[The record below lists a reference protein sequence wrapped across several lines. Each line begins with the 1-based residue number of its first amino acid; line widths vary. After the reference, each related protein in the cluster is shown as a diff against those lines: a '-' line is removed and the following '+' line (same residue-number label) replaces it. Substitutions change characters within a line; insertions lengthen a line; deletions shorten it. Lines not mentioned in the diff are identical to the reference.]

1 MYKLI
6 DEVIKMKKEMI
17 YEEVL
22 SMLNDRVDY
31 KSITL
36 AEVAKRCEMGKSTIY
51 EYFTSKDEM
60 VFNSIIYY
68 LNKMIKFFS
77 SNFSITTFR
86 ASLKTFLKAVIITM
100 KGNFWMVMPW
110 TFLDNYA
117 PFLSQDNS
125 DTITEMLYKCRE
137 VIINLFTQICEKGE
151 DEGTLYKLDDVYLN
165 FAFCGIIGALA
176 EEVDKDFDLE
186 SEDARYLVDDLCACV
201 VKQLN

>member
-1 MYKLI
+1 
-6 DEVIKMKKEMI
+6 MKRELI

-36 AEVAKRCEMGKSTIY
+36 SEVAKKCGMGKSTIY
-51 EYFTSKDEM
+51 EYFESKDEM
-60 VFNSIIYY
+60 VFNSILYY

-77 SNFSITTFR
+77 NSFQISTFR
-86 ASLKTFLKAVIITM
+86 TTLKTFIKAVIITM
-100 KGNFWMVMPW
+100 KANYWMVMPW

-117 PFLSQDNS
+117 SFLTSEDA

-137 VIINLFTQICEKGE
+137 VILTLFTSICQKGE
-151 DEGTLYKLDDVYLN
+151 EEGTLFKIDDLN
-165 FAFCGIIGALA
+165 INFSFNGIIGSLS
-176 EEVDKDFDLE
+176 EEIDSDYDLE
-186 SEDARYLVDDLCACV
+186 SEDGRMLVEDLCSCV

>member
-1 MYKLI
+1 
-6 DEVIKMKKEMI
+6 MKKEMI

-36 AEVAKRCEMGKSTIY
+36 SEVAKRCEMGKSTIY

-77 SNFSITTFR
+77 SNFKVTTFR

-100 KGNFWMVMPW
+100 KANFWMVMPW

-117 PFLSQDNS
+117 PFLSQDNA

-137 VIINLFTQICEKGE
+137 VIVNLFTKICEKGE

-165 FAFCGIIGALA
+165 FAFCGIIGALT

>member
-1 MYKLI
+1 
-6 DEVIKMKKEMI
+6 MKKELI

-36 AEVAKRCEMGKSTIY
+36 SEVAKRCNMGKSTIY

-68 LNKMIKFFS
+68 LNQMIKFFS
-77 SNFSITTFR
+77 NNFKISTFR
-86 ASLKTFLKAVIITM
+86 VSLKVFIKAVAITM
-100 KGNFWMVMPW
+100 KANYWMVMPW

-117 PFLSQDNS
+117 PFLTEENS
-125 DTITEMLYKCRE
+125 DTITEMLYKCKE
-137 VIINLFTQICEKGE
+137 VIMTLFTRICQKGE
-151 DEGTLYKLDDVYLN
+151 EEGPLYKIEENNVN
-165 FAFCGIIGALA
+165 FAFNGIICSLT
-176 EEVDKDFDLE
+176 EEIDSEYDLD
-186 SEDARYLVDDLCACV
+186 SEEAKKIIEDLCSCV

>member
-1 MYKLI
+1 
-6 DEVIKMKKEMI
+6 MKRELI

-36 AEVAKRCEMGKSTIY
+36 SEVAKKCGMGKSTIY
-51 EYFTSKDEM
+51 EYFESKDEM
-60 VFNSIIYY
+60 VFNSILYY

-77 SNFSITTFR
+77 NSFQISTFR
-86 ASLKTFLKAVIITM
+86 TTLKTFIKAVIITM
-100 KGNFWMVMPW
+100 KANYWMVMPW

-117 PFLSQDNS
+117 SFLTSEDA

-137 VIINLFTQICEKGE
+137 VILTLFTSICQKGE
-151 DEGTLYKLDDVYLN
+151 EEGTLFKIDDLNIN
-165 FAFCGIIGALA
+165 FAFNGIIGSLS
-176 EEVDKDFDLE
+176 EEIDSDYDLE
-186 SEDARYLVDDLCACV
+186 SEDGRMLVEDLCSCV

>member
-1 MYKLI
+1 
-6 DEVIKMKKEMI
+6 MKKEMI

-36 AEVAKRCEMGKSTIY
+36 SEVAKRCEMGKSTIY

-117 PFLSQDNS
+117 PFLSQDNA

-137 VIINLFTQICEKGE
+137 VIVNLFTKICEKGE

-165 FAFCGIIGALA
+165 FAFCGIIGALT

>member
-1 MYKLI
+1 
-6 DEVIKMKKEMI
+6 MKKEMI

-36 AEVAKRCEMGKSTIY
+36 SEVAKRCEMGKSTIY

-77 SNFSITTFR
+77 SNFKVTTFR
-86 ASLKTFLKAVIITM
+86 ASLKTFLKAIIITM
-100 KGNFWMVMPW
+100 KANFWMVMPW

-117 PFLSQDNS
+117 PFLSQDNA

-137 VIINLFTQICEKGE
+137 VIVNLFTKICEKGE

-165 FAFCGIIGALA
+165 FAFCGIIGALT